1 MKKLNRT
8 DAIALLRRFLKVNT
22 GILKWYRLVKPYIK
36 AIVFYGS
43 TAKGLNKSGSD
54 LDMLIFVPLEIE
66 KKFTKGEY
74 VYTFYGR
81 KIDIVLRSI
90 ERLRLLAEE
99 SGNDFEKEVFRDCE
113 ILHEADAEVSKLIKK
128 ILNNK

>member
-1 MKKLNRT
+1 MKKLNRNE
-8 DAIALLRRFLKVNT
+8 AIALLRRFLKVNT
-22 GILKWYRLVKPYIK
+22 GILKWYRLVKPHIK

-54 LDMLIFVPLEIE
+54 LDLLIFVPLEIE

-81 KIDIVLRSI
+81 KIDIVV
-90 ERLRLLAEE
+90 
-99 SGNDFEKEVFRDCE
+99 KYCT
-113 ILHEADAEVSKLIKK
+113 KLMRK
-128 ILNNK
+128 